1 MTSDSGAAS
10 NLWRHTLEQIPS
22 LFGRLS
28 YLASLR
34 NLNSG
39 QYEHFGLAQ
48 RFDAAEADRVLRESH
63 VQIFNQWL
71 SYGLQDQKL
80 DLEEYLNSVDAE
92 LAAVIA
98 NWIRVA
104 PYQTC
109 VPAETRPV
117 ERELFLADFG
127 RILEMLKFE
136 HAVASPDPDA

>member
-1 MTSDSGAAS
+1 MTSDFNAAT
-10 NLWRHTLEQIPS
+10 NLWRHTLGQIPS
-22 LFGRLS
+22 LFGRLT

-34 NLNSG
+34 NLNTG
-39 QYEHFGLAQ
+39 QYEHFGLTQ
-48 RFDAAEADRVLRESH
+48 RFDVAAADQVLRESH

-80 DLEEYLNSVDAE
+80 DLEEYLSSVDAD
-92 LAAVIA
+92 LAAIIA

-109 VPAETRPV
+109 LPADTRPV
-117 ERELFLADFG
+117 ERQLFLSDLG
-127 RILEMLKFE
+127 CILEMLKCE